1 MNIEQDLKKIIGSII
16 EDLKPLFNS
25 LINVFNQAWQS
36 INDNEIFKFLKM
48 YEESKYIRIK
58 KGNRYLKFRRHNYED
73 ISKSFSRK
81 VRYYQKKVQ

>member
-48 YEESKYIRIK
+48 YEESKYLRIK